1 MDKTSAHLYKCRHF
15 IHNESMTQKEKVLA
29 LFSNRGLLQPLDL
42 LRAGLRPAVLW
53 ELAQQG
59 FIERVGRG
67 LYRLAGADLTENV
80 SLAEAAKAIPRGI
93 VCLLT
98 ALRFHGLTTQLPHS
112 VWVAID
118 RKARKPKAR
127 TVRLEIVRFSGWAL
141 VEGVE
146 THQIEGVNVRITNPA
161 RTVADCFKYRNK
173 IGLDVALEAL
183 RDCLRARKATVS
195 EISRFVKLNR
205 VWRIVRPYL
214 EAMI

>member
-1 MDKTSAHLYKCRHF
+1 
-15 IHNESMTQKEKVLA
+15 MTQKEEVLA
-29 LFSNRGLLQPLDL
+29 LLSNRGLLRPCDL
-42 LRAGLRPAVLW
+42 LHAGLRPAVLW

-59 FIERVGRG
+59 LLEHVGRG
-67 LYRLAGADLTENV
+67 LYRLAGGEGLTENV
-80 SLAEAAKAIPRGI
+80 SLAEAAKAIPHGI

-112 VWVAID
+112 VWMAID

-146 THQIEGVNVRITNPA
+146 THQIEGVKVHITNPA

-183 RDCLRARKATVS
+183 QDCVRNRRATLG
-195 EISRFVKLNR
+195 EISRFAELNR